1 MLSEHETRPTL
12 SDPAPLP
19 PDAPARHEPIHPD
32 VLLRAAV
39 ALGVGMILLALFW
52 VGIVRQGDLGGILRP
67 ADLAWLAPGLAIGA
81 AFAWVVW
88 RAAQHLDGSRK
99 IVHLLEETIDLKAMR
114 FQHVL
119 WFSLLAA
126 FPEEILFRGVIQV
139 ELGLPI
145 AALIF
150 GGLHALTRL
159 YFVYATTA
167 GLLLGALFALSGTL
181 WTPIGAHFAIDLI
194 TFLLLLQR
202 QNHHID

>member
-1 MLSEHETRPTL
+1 MLSKHEPHPTL
-12 SDPAPLP
+12 PNPTPPPQETPAQR
-19 PDAPARHEPIHPD
+19 APIHPD

-39 ALGVGMILLALFW
+39 ALGAGMILLALGWARF
-52 VGIVRQGDLGGILRP
+52 VRQGDLGTALRP
-67 ADLAWLAPGLAIGA
+67 ADLVWLAPGLAIGA
-81 AFAWVVW
+81 AFAGIVWQAGQRLDASRQVV
-88 RAAQHLDGSRK
+88 R
-99 IVHLLEETIDLKAMR
+99 LLEETIDLKAMR
-114 FQHVL
+114 FQHIL

-126 FPEEILFRGVIQV
+126 FPEEILFRGVVQV

-150 GGLHALTRL
+150 GALHALTRL

-181 WTPIGAHFAIDLI
+181 WAPIGAHFAIDLV

-202 QNHHID
+202 QNHRIG

>member
-19 PDAPARHEPIHPD
+19 PEAPDRPQPIHPD
-32 VLLRAAV
+32 ILLRAAIF
-39 ALGVGMILLALFW
+39 LGVGMILLALVW
-52 VGIVRQGDLGGILRP
+52 AGIVRQGDLGALLHP
-67 ADLAWLAPGLAIGA
+67 ADLAWLVPGLAIGA
-81 AFAWVVW
+81 GFAWLVW

-99 IVHLLEETIDLKAMR
+99 IVRLLEETIDLKAMR

-126 FPEEILFRGVIQV
+126 FPEEILFRGAIQV
-139 ELGLPI
+139 ELGVLF

-202 QNHHID
+202 QNHHIG